1 MHEAYVVFPPATIT
15 VHIECITSNGKLPKS
30 NLLSVLLTVYDSI
43 CSDNNVI
50 LGTRQGHLLMYE
62 VDLNT
67 SDSRM
72 ELTLRRYDKNFS
84 KKPILQVE
92 VIPEYNLLFSL
103 SDTVVS
109 VNDICR
115 HNSPLVHCASRTK
128 GASIFAL
135 DIKRSKSLTGETA
148 LVVRMCVAIKRK
160 LQFWYWKHDE
170 LLELRKDLDLNDVP
184 RALLW
189 AENMICVGYKTE
201 YVMYDVCDRTGC

>member
-1 MHEAYVVFPPATIT
+1 M
-15 VHIECITSNGKLPKS
+15 
-30 NLLSVLLTVYDSI
+30 
-43 CSDNNVI
+43 I
-50 LGTRQGHLLMYE
+50 LGTRQGHLLMYT
-62 VDLNT
+62 VDLNS

-72 ELTLRRYDKNFS
+72 ELTLLQFDKNFS

-103 SDTVVS
+103 SDNVIS
-109 VNDICR
+109 VNDISR
-115 HNSPLVHCASRTK
+115 HNFPLVHCAMRTK

-170 LLELRKDLDLNDVP
+170 LLELRKDLDLSDVP

-201 YVMYDVCDRTGC
+201 YVMYDVCSHIRIASFERRMR